1 MGTVT
6 FSDLEISAIGEI
18 INISLGASATA
29 VSNMLDAKVDITT
42 PKVSVLPTSQF
53 DFSIID
59 PALCTEIS
67 YKVGLDGKNGLL
79 LKVEDVRII
88 VEMLMQ
94 TEIPREEFELS
105 DLYMS
110 AICEVMN
117 QMMGASATALSE
129 FLGRT
134 VDISTPYAYMI
145 EDPEAFK
152 ESYFNGD
159 KEIVTVSFNLKIGDR
174 LESEFINI
182 MRIPLAKELLK
193 AFIPEEEE
201 NQHTE
206 VIETQPE
213 SVKETE
219 TKEKTEDVSSSLS
232 QSETENLVN
241 ANSEDEENIV
251 LESVDEEASVPI
263 SEQVAS
269 QTEHQPSSENMD
281 VSQMMPGADMVMNEN
296 SESQYAQ
303 MQQMMQQMQQMQQQ
317 MMTQMQNH
325 NNTVVTGENKLG
337 NSRMV
342 NVHPIPTKF
351 SGGISKGEEQMENK
365 ELVMGVPL
373 ELSVE
378 IGRTRKTVREILEL
392 TKGSLVVLD
401 KLAGEQV
408 DLFVNGKCIAKG
420 DVVVVEDNFGIRVTE
435 IVNKNEVGI

>member
-1 MGTVT
+1 METVT

-42 PKVSVLPTSQF
+42 PKVSVLPTSEF

-59 PALCTEIS
+59 PAVCTEIS
-67 YKVGLDGKNGLL
+67 YKVGLEGKNGLL
-79 LKVEDVRII
+79 LKVDDVRII
-88 VEMLMQ
+88 VEMLMHS
-94 TEIPREEFELS
+94 EIPPEEFELS

-134 VDISTPYAYMI
+134 VDISTPHAYMI
-145 EDPEAFK
+145 EDPEGFK
-152 ESYFNGD
+152 QSYFNGD
-159 KEIVTVSFNLKIGDR
+159 TEIVSVSFNLKIGDK

-182 MRIPLAKELLK
+182 MRIPLAKELIK
-193 AFIPEEEE
+193 AFIPDEEEPVFTMPAAE
-201 NQHTE
+201 PVAEATE
-206 VIETQPE
+206 EESGGSGKMLSQAEIEALMNGFGDDEMTTTEAVPE
-213 SVKETE
+213 SAPE
-219 TKEKTEDVSSSLS
+219 
-232 QSETENLVN
+232 
-241 ANSEDEENIV
+241 IGI
-251 LESVDEEASVPI
+251 P
-263 SEQVAS
+263 EQV
-269 QTEHQPSSENMD
+269 QPSVTAPATEPS
-281 VSQMMPGADMVMNEN
+281 VAMPSMSVTGGNSDM
-296 SESQYAQ
+296 QYMQ
-303 MQQMMQQMQQMQQQ
+303 MQQMMMQMQQM
-317 MMTQMQNH
+317 MAQMQGMNNGPMID
-325 NNTVVTGENKLG
+325 NNTGAG
-337 NSRMV
+337 RMV
-342 NVHPIPTKF
+342 SVQPIPSKF
-351 SGGISKGEEQMENK
+351 SGTVSKGEEQMENK

-408 DLFVNGKCIAKG
+408 DLFVNGQCIAKG

-435 IVNKNEVGI
+435 IVNKNEVRI

>member
-53 DFSIID
+53 DFSIMD

-67 YKVGLDGKNGLL
+67 YRVGLDGKNGLL
-79 LKVEDVRII
+79 LKLNDVRII
-88 VEMLMQ
+88 VEMLMH

-152 ESYFNGD
+152 ESYFDGD

-201 NQHTE
+201 QQSTE
-206 VIETQPE
+206 VPE
-213 SVKETE
+213 IQSKVVEETE
-219 TKEKTEDVSSSLS
+219 TKEETQETSSSLS
-232 QSETENLVN
+232 QAETEKLAAGNN
-241 ANSEDEENIV
+241 ENEEKAV
-251 LESVDEEASVPI
+251 LESVDEEASVPN
-263 SEQVAS
+263 SEQVNS
-269 QTEHQPSSENMD
+269 QTEHQPSLEDMD
-281 VSQMMPGADMVMNEN
+281 VSQMISGTDMVMDEN
-296 SESQYAQ
+296 VDSQYGQ
-303 MQQMMQQMQQMQQQ
+303 MQQMMQQMQK
-317 MMTQMQNH
+317 MMTQMQGH
-325 NNTVVTGENKLG
+325 NDTAVIGENKLG

-408 DLFVNGKCIAKG
+408 DLFVNGKCIARG

>member
-53 DFSIID
+53 DFSIMD

-67 YKVGLDGKNGLL
+67 YRVGLDGKNGLL
-79 LKVEDVRII
+79 LKLNDVRII
-88 VEMLMQ
+88 VEMLMH

-152 ESYFNGD
+152 ESYFDGD

-201 NQHTE
+201 QQSTE
-206 VIETQPE
+206 VPE
-213 SVKETE
+213 IQSKVVEETE
-219 TKEKTEDVSSSLS
+219 TKEETQETSSSLS
-232 QSETENLVN
+232 QAETEKLAAGNN
-241 ANSEDEENIV
+241 ENEEKAV
-251 LESVDEEASVPI
+251 LESVDEEASVPS
-263 SEQVAS
+263 SEQVNS
-269 QTEHQPSSENMD
+269 QTEHQQSLENMD
-281 VSQMMPGADMVMNEN
+281 VSQMISGTDMVMDEN
-296 SESQYAQ
+296 VDSQYGQ
-303 MQQMMQQMQQMQQQ
+303 MQQMMQQMQQMQK
-317 MMTQMQNH
+317 MMTQMQGH
-325 NNTVVTGENKLG
+325 NDTAVIGENKLG

-408 DLFVNGKCIAKG
+408 DLFVNGKCIARG

>member
-53 DFSIID
+53 DFSIMD

-67 YKVGLDGKNGLL
+67 YRVGLDGKNGLL
-79 LKVEDVRII
+79 LKLNDVRII
-88 VEMLMQ
+88 VEMLMH
-94 TEIPREEFELS
+94 TEIPSEEFELS

-152 ESYFNGD
+152 ESYFDGD

-201 NQHTE
+201 QQSTE
-206 VIETQPE
+206 VLEIQSKVVE
-213 SVKETE
+213 ETE
-219 TKEKTEDVSSSLS
+219 TKEETQETSSSLS
-232 QSETENLVN
+232 QAETEKLAAGNN
-241 ANSEDEENIV
+241 ENEEKAV
-251 LESVDEEASVPI
+251 LESVDEEASVPS
-263 SEQVAS
+263 SEQVNS
-269 QTEHQPSSENMD
+269 QTEHQQSLENMD
-281 VSQMMPGADMVMNEN
+281 VSQMISGTDMVMDEN
-296 SESQYAQ
+296 VDSQYGQ
-303 MQQMMQQMQQMQQQ
+303 MQQMMQQMQQMQK
-317 MMTQMQNH
+317 MMTQMQGH
-325 NNTVVTGENKLG
+325 NDTAVIGENKLG

-408 DLFVNGKCIAKG
+408 DLFVNGKCIARG

>member
-53 DFSIID
+53 DFSIMD

-67 YKVGLDGKNGLL
+67 YRVGLDGKNGLL
-79 LKVEDVRII
+79 LKLNDVRII
-88 VEMLMQ
+88 VEMLMH

-152 ESYFNGD
+152 ESYFDGD

-201 NQHTE
+201 QQSTE
-206 VIETQPE
+206 VPE
-213 SVKETE
+213 IQSKVVEETE
-219 TKEKTEDVSSSLS
+219 TKEETQETSSSLS
-232 QSETENLVN
+232 QAETEKLAAGNN
-241 ANSEDEENIV
+241 ENEEKAV
-251 LESVDEEASVPI
+251 LESVDEEASVPN
-263 SEQVAS
+263 SEQVNS
-269 QTEHQPSSENMD
+269 QTEHQPSLENMD
-281 VSQMMPGADMVMNEN
+281 VSQMISGTDMVMDEN
-296 SESQYAQ
+296 VDSQYGQ
-303 MQQMMQQMQQMQQQ
+303 MQQMMQQMQK
-317 MMTQMQNH
+317 MMTQMQGH
-325 NNTVVTGENKLG
+325 NDTAVIGENKLG

-408 DLFVNGKCIAKG
+408 DLFVNGKCIARG

>member
-53 DFSIID
+53 DFSIMD

-67 YKVGLDGKNGLL
+67 YRVGLDGKNGLL
-79 LKVEDVRII
+79 LKLNDVRII
-88 VEMLMQ
+88 VEMLMH

-152 ESYFNGD
+152 ESYFDGD

-201 NQHTE
+201 QQSTE
-206 VIETQPE
+206 VPE
-213 SVKETE
+213 IQSKVVEETE
-219 TKEKTEDVSSSLS
+219 TKEETQETSSSLS
-232 QSETENLVN
+232 QAETEKLAAGNN
-241 ANSEDEENIV
+241 ENEEKAV
-251 LESVDEEASVPI
+251 LESVDEEASVPN
-263 SEQVAS
+263 SEQVNS
-269 QTEHQPSSENMD
+269 QTEHQQSLENMD
-281 VSQMMPGADMVMNEN
+281 VSQMISGTDMVMDEN
-296 SESQYAQ
+296 VDSQYGQ
-303 MQQMMQQMQQMQQQ
+303 MQQMMQQMQQMQK
-317 MMTQMQNH
+317 MMTQMQGH
-325 NNTVVTGENKLG
+325 NDTAVIGENKLG

-408 DLFVNGKCIAKG
+408 DLFVNGKCIARG

>member
-67 YKVGLDGKNGLL
+67 YRVGLDGKNGLL
-79 LKVEDVRII
+79 LKVDDVRII
-88 VEMLMQ
+88 VEMLMH
-94 TEIPREEFELS
+94 TEIPSEEFELS

-152 ESYFNGD
+152 ESYFDGD

-201 NQHTE
+201 RQRTE
-206 VIETQPE
+206 VSEIQSKVVE
-213 SVKETE
+213 ETE
-219 TKEKTEDVSSSLS
+219 TKEEKQETSSGLS
-232 QSETENLVN
+232 QAEIEKLATDNNEN
-241 ANSEDEENIV
+241 EENV
-251 LESVDEEASVPI
+251 ALESVDEEASVPS
-263 SEQVAS
+263 SEQVNS
-269 QTEHQPSSENMD
+269 QTEHQPSLENMD
-281 VSQMMPGADMVMNEN
+281 VSQMMSGTDMVMDEN
-296 SESQYAQ
+296 VDSQYAQ
-303 MQQMMQQMQQMQQQ
+303 MQQMMQQMQK
-317 MMTQMQNH
+317 MMTQMQGH
-325 NNTVVTGENKLG
+325 NDTAVIGENKLG